1 MSTMSDTVVCPVC
14 GEHIP
19 SDYVVCPY
27 DGASLVKELR
37 AKMNVKISLREGISR
52 AIRIINP
59 QKTKKVVD
67 EYSTHPDRKGALF
80 VLYTC
85 SFLFAFR
92 LAPYLNASTD
102 KSVDILYFIIL
113 GFSSGLII
121 GSLLFLFA
129 IVFWYGIS
137 FIYHISAKYLS
148 GSQTATFKESQGLI
162 GYSFSP
168 LIVGLIVLNILLFF
182 IVPEGFSN
190 NYNVV
195 SGPEGGI
202 LSPIPSFS
210 ENFYNDYWIVNLLF
224 FSLFLIWGAWIVSLG
239 TEKMFR
245 TKRALSIGISAVVPI
260 ILLVLIYFT

>member
-1 MSTMSDTVVCPVC
+1 MSSVSDTVVCPVC
-14 GEHIP
+14 HETIP

-27 DGASLVKELR
+27 DGASLVKQLR
-37 AKMNVKISLREGISR
+37 AKINVKISFREGISR

-59 QKTKKVVD
+59 QHAKKVVD
-67 EYSTHPDRKGALF
+67 EYATHPDRKGALF
-80 VLYTC
+80 VLFVC

-92 LAPYLNASTD
+92 LAPYLNAATNR
-102 KSVDILYFIIL
+102 SVDILYFIIL
-113 GFSSGLII
+113 GFSSGIII
-121 GSLLFLFA
+121 GPVLFLFA

-162 GYSFSP
+162 GYMFSP

-182 IVPEGFSN
+182 IVPDGFSN

-195 SGPEGGI
+195 SGPPGGL

-210 ENFYNDYWIVNLLF
+210 ENFYNDYWLVNLLF
-224 FSLFLIWGAWIVSLG
+224 FTLFLAWGAWIVSLG

-245 TKRALSIGISAVVPI
+245 TKRSLSIGIASVVPI
-260 ILLVLIYFT
+260 VLIVLIYFT